1 MMDRRKTAAC
11 FGALF
16 GLLLAAGP
24 LPARAQA
31 PSGRPVTVIVPFAA
45 GGATDA
51 IARLVGEH
59 MGRTLGQTVIV
70 ENVAGAGGTI
80 GSERVANSAP
90 DGQTILINQLAL
102 LAAPGLI
109 PNLRFDTRT
118 AFAPIGLVNTGPTV
132 LSARRGLGTPAEA
145 MAWLRAQGERA
156 NIGHGG
162 LGTSGHLCALQ
173 VAQALSIR
181 PALVVYRGGGPAM
194 NDLVA
199 GSIDLLCD
207 QSTNAI
213 PQLTAGT
220 IQGVLVTAP
229 ARLPSIPAVPTASE
243 IGLPGVSLT
252 VWHGLYVARGTPQPV
267 IARLNGALRAAVNDP
282 AIVARFHQ
290 LGTTP
295 FPASDQTPERHAD
308 IFASELGRIGQLLT
322 DAGVR
327 PGSP

>member
-1 MMDRRKTAAC
+1 MRWL
-11 FGALF
+11 ALF
-16 GLLLAAGP
+16 LAVMAGP
-24 LPARAQA
+24 ALAQT
-31 PSGRPVTVIVPFAA
+31 RPITLIVPFAA

-51 IARLVGEH
+51 IARMLGEH
-59 MGRTLGQTVIV
+59 MGRTLGQVVVV

-118 AFAPIGLVNTGPTV
+118 AFAPVGLVNTGPTV
-132 LSARRGLGTPAEA
+132 LSARRGLEQPL
-145 MAWLRAQGERA
+145 AWLRTQGERA

-173 VAQALSIR
+173 VAQALGIQ
-181 PALVVYRGGGPAM
+181 PTLVTYRGGGPAM

-220 IQGVLVTAP
+220 IQGVLVSSL
-229 ARLPSIPAVPTASE
+229 ARLAPVPNVPTSAE
-243 IGLPGVSLT
+243 AGVPGVNLH
-252 VWHGLYVARGTPQPV
+252 VWHGLYVARGTPPGV
-267 IARLNGALRAAVNDP
+267 VSRLNGALRAAVADP
-282 AIVARFHQ
+282 TVVARFAQ

-295 FPASDQTPERHAD
+295 FPPEDQTPERHAD
-308 IFASELGRIGQLLT
+308 FFTAELERITRLLA

-327 PGSP
+327 P

>member
-1 MMDRRKTAAC
+1 MMRWLA
-11 FGALF
+11 
-16 GLLLAAGP
+16 LLLALLAGP
-24 LPARAQA
+24 ALAQT
-31 PSGRPVTVIVPFAA
+31 RPITLIVPFAA

-51 IARLVGEH
+51 IARMVGEH
-59 MGRTLGQTVIV
+59 MGRTLGQVVVV
-70 ENVAGAGGTI
+70 ENVAGAGGSI
-80 GSERVANSAP
+80 GSERVAKSAP

-118 AFAPIGLVNTGPTV
+118 AFAPVGLVNTGPTV
-132 LSARRGLGTPAEA
+132 LSARRGLEQPL
-145 MAWLRAQGERA
+145 AWLRAQGERA

-173 VAQALSIR
+173 LAQALGIQ
-181 PALVVYRGGGPAM
+181 PTLVTYRGGGPAM

-220 IQGVLVTAP
+220 IEGVLVTSPSRLAP
-229 ARLPSIPAVPTASE
+229 IPEIPTSTEA
-243 IGLPGVSLT
+243 GVPGVNLS
-252 VWHGLYVARGTPQPV
+252 VWHGLYVARGTPPAL
-267 IARLNGALRAAVNDP
+267 IHRLNAALRAAVSDP
-282 AIVARFHQ
+282 AVLARFTQ

-295 FPASDQTPERHAD
+295 FPESDQTPERHAD
-308 IFASELGRIGQLLT
+308 IFAAELERITKLLA
-322 DAGVR
+322 DAGVK
-327 PGSP
+327 P

>member
-1 MMDRRKTAAC
+1 MRLAHG
-11 FGALF
+11 FALVLA
-16 GLLLAAGP
+16 LLTGPALA
-24 LPARAQA
+24 QT
-31 PSGRPVTVIVPFAA
+31 RPITLIVPFAA

-51 IARLVGEH
+51 IARQVGEH
-59 MGRTLGQTVIV
+59 MGRTMGQVVVV

-80 GSERVANSAP
+80 GSERVANAAP

-118 AFAPIGLVNTGPTV
+118 AFAPIGLINTGPTV
-132 LSARRGLGTPAEA
+132 LSARRGLTEPL
-145 MAWLRAQGERA
+145 AWLRAQGERA

-173 VAQALSIR
+173 VAQALGIR
-181 PALVVYRGGGPAM
+181 PTLVVYRGGAPAM

-213 PQLTAGT
+213 PQLVAGT

-229 ARLPSIPAVPTASE
+229 ARLGSIPTVPTATE
-243 IGLPGVSLT
+243 AGLPHVNLA
-252 VWHGLYVARGTPQPV
+252 VWHGLYAPRGTPPAV
-267 IARLNGALRAAVNDP
+267 IGRLNAALRAALADP
-282 AIVARFHQ
+282 AILARFEQ

-295 FPASDQTPERHAD
+295 FPTADQTPERHAD
-308 IFASELGRIGQLLT
+308 VFGAELERIGKLLA

-327 PGSP
+327 PGN

>member
-1 MMDRRKTAAC
+1 MR
-11 FGALF
+11 ALAF
-16 GLLLAAGP
+16 VLALLAGP
-24 LPARAQA
+24 ALAQT
-31 PSGRPVTVIVPFAA
+31 RPLTLIVPFAA

-59 MGRTLGQTVIV
+59 MGRTLGQVLVV
-70 ENVAGAGGTI
+70 ENVAGAGGSI
-80 GSERVANSAP
+80 GSERVANAAP

-102 LAAPGLI
+102 LAAPALI

-118 AFAPIGLVNTGPTV
+118 AFAPVGLINTGPTV
-132 LSARRGLGTPAEA
+132 LSARRGLNEPLT
-145 MAWLRAQGERA
+145 WLRTQGERA

-173 VAQALSIR
+173 VAQALNIR
-181 PALVVYRGGGPAM
+181 PTLVVYRGGGPAM

-213 PQLTAGT
+213 PQITAGT

-229 ARLPSIPAVPTASE
+229 ARLPSIATVPTATE
-243 IGLPGVSLT
+243 AGLPAVSLT
-252 VWHGLYVARGTPQPV
+252 VWHGLYVARGTPEAV
-267 IARLNGALRAAVNDP
+267 IARLNAALRAAVADP
-282 AIVARFHQ
+282 AITARFAQ

-295 FPASDQTPERHAD
+295 FAPADQTPERHAD
-308 IFASELGRIGQLLT
+308 LFASELERIGKLLA
-322 DAGVR
+322 DAGVT
-327 PGSP
+327 PVN

>member
-1 MMDRRKTAAC
+1 MRWL
-11 FGALF
+11 AL
-16 GLLLAAGP
+16 GLALLAGP
-24 LPARAQA
+24 ALAQT
-31 PSGRPVTVIVPFAA
+31 RPITLVVPFAA

-51 IARLVGEH
+51 IARMLGEH
-59 MGRTLGQTVIV
+59 MGRTLGQVVVV
-70 ENVAGAGGTI
+70 ENVAGAGGSI
-80 GSERVANSAP
+80 GSERVANSAA

-118 AFAPIGLVNTGPTV
+118 AFAPVGLVNTGPTV
-132 LSARRGLGTPAEA
+132 LSARRGLEQPLT
-145 MAWLRAQGERA
+145 WLRAQGERA

-173 VAQALSIR
+173 LAQALGIQ
-181 PALVVYRGGGPAM
+181 PTLVTYRGGGPAM

-220 IQGVLVTAP
+220 IQGVLVTSAV
-229 ARLPSIPAVPTASE
+229 RLPPIPEVPTSAE
-243 IGLPGVSLT
+243 AGVPGVNLS
-252 VWHGLYVARGTPQPV
+252 VWHGLYVARGTPPAAIQ
-267 IARLNGALRAAVNDP
+267 RLNAALRAAVSDP
-282 AIVARFHQ
+282 AILARFAQ

-295 FPASDQTPERHAD
+295 FPPADQTPERHAD
-308 IFASELGRIGQLLT
+308 IFSAELERITQLLA

-327 PGSP
+327 PGN

>member
-1 MMDRRKTAAC
+1 MRLARRT
-11 FGALF
+11 GLTL
-16 GLLLAAGP
+16 GLLGCLVSP
-24 LPARAQA
+24 AQA
-31 PSGRPVTVIVPFAA
+31 QTRPITLIVPFAA

-51 IARLVGEH
+51 IARQVGEH
-59 MGRTLGQTVIV
+59 MSRTLGQVVVV
-70 ENVAGAGGTI
+70 ENVAGAGGSI
-80 GSERVANSAP
+80 GSERVANAAP

-132 LSARRGLGTPAEA
+132 FSARRGLNEPL
-145 MAWLRAQGERA
+145 AWLRAQGERA

-173 VAQALSIR
+173 VAQALGIR
-181 PALVVYRGGGPAM
+181 PTLVVYRGGGPAM

-213 PQLTAGT
+213 PQLTSGT

-229 ARLPSIPAVPTASE
+229 ARLASIPTVPTAAE
-243 IGLPGVSLT
+243 AGLPGVNLT
-252 VWHGLYVARGTPQPV
+252 VWHGLYAPRGTPSAM
-267 IARLNGALRAAVNDP
+267 IARLNAALRAAVADP
-282 AIVARFHQ
+282 AILARFEQ
-290 LGTTP
+290 LGTTA
-295 FPASDQTPERHAD
+295 FPAAEQTPERHAD
-308 IFASELGRIGQLLT
+308 LFATELERIGRLLT
-322 DAGVR
+322 EAGVR
-327 PGSP
+327 PGG

>member
-1 MMDRRKTAAC
+1 MRWL
-11 FGALF
+11 ALW
-16 GLLLAAGP
+16 LALLAGP
-24 LPARAQA
+24 AFAQT
-31 PSGRPVTVIVPFAA
+31 RPITLIVPFAA

-59 MGRTLGQTVIV
+59 MGRTLGQVVVV
-70 ENVAGAGGTI
+70 ENVAGAGGSI

-118 AFAPIGLVNTGPTV
+118 AFAPVGLVNTGPTV
-132 LSARRGLGTPAEA
+132 LSARRGLEQPL
-145 MAWLRAQGERA
+145 AWLRAQGERA

-173 VAQALSIR
+173 LAQALGI
-181 PALVVYRGGGPAM
+181 PVTLVTYRGGGPAM

-213 PQLTAGT
+213 PQLTAGN
-220 IQGVLVTAP
+220 IQGVLVTSS
-229 ARLPSIPAVPTASE
+229 ARLPSIPTVPTSAE
-243 IGLPGVSLT
+243 AGVPGVNLH
-252 VWHGLYVARGTPQPV
+252 VWHGLYVARGTPPE
-267 IARLNGALRAAVNDP
+267 IINRLNAALRAAVTDP
-282 AIVARFHQ
+282 AIVARFAQ

-295 FPASDQTPERHAD
+295 FPAADQTPERHGD
-308 IFASELGRIGQLLT
+308 LFAVELERITKLLA

-327 PGSP
+327 PGG